1 MINEEPQ
8 SDPRAPL
15 TEDIFSSGLILEF
28 HHRALTEHSGVLSDT
43 VSDIRM
49 TFTWV
54 GRTHRTDTHRGT
66 HGCTHTTPNAH
77 LRASIARLCAGM
89 LILRT

>member
-15 TEDIFSSGLILEF
+15 TEGIFSSGLILEF

-54 GRTHRTDTHRGT
+54 GCTHRTDTHRGF